1 MWIEPLIEGR
11 FQTQEF
17 LEHHP
22 NLKISTQ
29 FGQSKV
35 NPLTTRSIQD
45 GKMTSSADKLKD
57 YCKIRSKP
65 RIEDIT
71 VALGASRDGYDKEEV
86 QRTASTDDDS
96 LLDESPFNQ
105 VNNYN
110 KTNKKL
116 IAGMIILPLIVLS
129 IVFAVTKGSTSALSS
144 LSSTNDI
151 DAVAY
156 SETVKPSG
164 SSHKFS
170 SHRMKSS
177 EKLPNFIYI
186 LADDLGWNA
195 LGTNDSPVQD
205 DINDFAATNLATLAG
220 KGVYFSSYYSQ
231 ETCTPARASL
241 LTGRYPINIGIQY
254 GSIEIGV
261 PFGISTGETFLSEV
275 LSANGYTTYGLGKW
289 DLGHFTPYELPTA
302 RGFDYYSG
310 YLNGE
315 EYYWSKRD
323 NNNDKFH
330 DFLYMS
336 EECYDKYDASD
347 QHQYSTWFYRD
358 KAIDILE
365 NHDFTSSSLFL
376 YLSFQA
382 VHDPFDDDRYYP
394 NGIPVSY
401 VGTTMYDKVKDSVD
415 GHIRRQYTLSLYLLD
430 EAIEKIVKALDKLGT
445 DVADNTYIIFA
456 SDNGGCPS
464 GGGRS
469 GPLRGEK
476 GTLFEGGTKV
486 DSFIYSSGLISDDY
500 QGTTYDDMFHVSD
513 WFPTILG
520 LADISFTA
528 GDGYDLDGYDMS
540 DAIFGGTSEREL
552 LLYNLYYNV
561 ENHNFTLDSTAPFAI
576 RNSDYKLIHAY
587 TGQTGVYGTDNI
599 LSDDD
604 NLGGGTCCQTC
615 GMTGTYT
622 KYLFKISEDPYEKT
636 NLYDSDDD
644 GVLSIVSELLSYVE
658 GYASNSTED
667 TYSIQSSKKAFIE
680 FKDSGNYIVPWVRTS
695 DLKDGKHPSSCSFS
709 GVAGISPDDIDTDD
723 KA

>member
-1 MWIEPLIEGR
+1 M
-11 FQTQEF
+11 
-17 LEHHP
+17 
-22 NLKISTQ
+22 
-29 FGQSKV
+29 
-35 NPLTTRSIQD
+35 TT
-45 GKMTSSADKLKD
+45 SAEKLKD

-71 VALGASRDGYDKEEV
+71 VVFGASKDGYDREEV
-86 QRTASTDDDS
+86 QRTASTDEDS

-116 IAGMIILPLIVLS
+116 IAGMIILPLIVIS
-129 IVFAVTKGSTSALSS
+129 IVFAVTKGGSSVLSS
-144 LSSTNDI
+144 FSSADDI
-151 DAVAY
+151 DTVAY
-156 SETVKPSG
+156 EETVKSSG
-164 SSHKFS
+164 SRKFS
-170 SHRMKSS
+170 SHRMKGSD
-177 EKLPNFIYI
+177 KLPNFIYI

-195 LGTNDSPVQD
+195 FDMNDSPVQD

-220 KGVYFSSYYSQ
+220 KGIYFSNYYSQ
-231 ETCTPARASL
+231 ESCTPARASL

-254 GSIEIGV
+254 GSIAAAV

-302 RGFDYYSG
+302 RGFDYYLG

-323 NNNDKFH
+323 NNNNKFH

-336 EECYDKYDASD
+336 EDCYDKYDASD
-347 QHQYSTWFYRD
+347 AHQYSTWFYRD

-401 VGTTMYDKVKDSVD
+401 VGMDVYNKVKDTVD

-430 EAIEKIVKALDKLGT
+430 EAIQKIVNAVDALGT

-469 GPLRGEK
+469 GPMRGEK

-486 DSFIYSSGLISDDY
+486 DSFIYSSGLIPDEY
-500 QGTTYDDMFHVSD
+500 QGTTYDDLFHVSD

-528 GDGYDLDGYDMS
+528 GDGYELDGYDMS
-540 DAIFGGTSEREL
+540 DAIFGGTSERDII
-552 LLYNLYYNV
+552 LYNLYYNV
-561 ENHNFTLDSTAPFAI
+561 IKHSFNLDTTAPFAI
-576 RNSDYKLIHAY
+576 RNSEYKLIHAY
-587 TGQTGVYGTDNI
+587 NGQMGVYGVDEI
-599 LSDDD
+599 LSGDDD
-604 NLGGGTCCQTC
+604 LGGGTCCQTC
-615 GMTGTYT
+615 GMTGSYE
-622 KYLFKISEDPYEKT
+622 KFLYKISEDPYETT
-636 NLYDSDDD
+636 NLYDDDDD
-644 GVLSIVSELLSYVE
+644 GVLSVVSELISYVE

-667 TYSIQSSKKAFIE
+667 VYSIVVSKKAFIE
-680 FKDSGNYIVPWVRTS
+680 FKESDNYIVPWVKLS
-695 DLKDGKHPSSCSFS
+695 DLTEGKHPGACSFS
-709 GVAGISPDDIDTDD
+709 GVPGITPDDVDTDD